1 MTQTLSKIEEL
12 EIRPLVRGTLCV
24 FTGTTWGY
32 FLCMALMQMLQQ
44 RLGHIPFWFRAMVL
58 DTNDQSTNVPEEFQQ
73 YVRVV
78 PMGDVDLRAMADR
91 PAIKPEVASTMES
104 IPKERRPSSLTPGS
118 SKVMALTLASFQATW
133 LENLLPAFIDEVDAL
148 QANVFGVGVQG
159 YQVFVTGL
167 LAGGV
172 GGIAPTLAASTLR
185 TIGEDNPAFGRNLR
199 ITGVL
204 VEPRIKDATPRI
216 LGNAGASLELLEAGW
231 NGKVRIPVPR
241 FNHRTTIGTDRS
253 TFDDVFLINETSGMG
268 KLGEDALRE
277 AVAEFLCFMAT
288 DPLGGMTPARV
299 ADLEH
304 VKREVV

>member
-1 MTQTLSKIEEL
+1 
-12 EIRPLVRGTLCV
+12 
-24 FTGTTWGY
+24 
-32 FLCMALMQMLQQ
+32 MALMQMIQQ
-44 RLGHIPFWFRAMVL
+44 RFGHIPFWFRAMVL
-58 DTNDQSTNVPEEFQQ
+58 DTDDQSTNIPEEFQQ

-91 PAIKPEVASTMES
+91 PAIKPEVARTMQA
-104 IPKERRPSSLTPGS
+104 IPKGRRPSNLTPGS
-118 SKVMALTLASFQATW
+118 GKVMTMTLAGWQAAF
-133 LENLLPAFIDEVDAL
+133 LEAIYPAFLEEVDGL

-167 LAGGV
+167 LGGGV
-172 GGIAPTLAASTLR
+172 GGIAPTLAACILR

-199 ITGVL
+199 ITGAL

-231 NGKVRIPVPR
+231 NGQVRIPVPR

-253 TFDDVFLINETSGMG
+253 TFDDLFLINETSGMG

-277 AVAEFLCFMAT
+277 AVAEFLMFMAT

-304 VKREVV
+304 VKGEEV